1 VTEEYVVI
9 GKENHM
15 KGASSQEEQNAAEV
29 AEEPKG
35 EVEKP
40 EEATV
45 EERLAQKERE
55 AQENYN
61 KWLRTLAEL
70 ENYKKRQEREK
81 ADLCKF
87 AQESLIR
94 GLLPVLDNIDRA
106 IEHSRVNNVPAS
118 FIEGL
123 ELARKSFWGVL
134 QKNGVEVINTV
145 GEKFDPNFHEA
156 IMQQEDPEVEENTI
170 TSEAQKGYLLHDRLL
185 RPSMV
190 VVAKKSAIEE
200 E

>member
-1 VTEEYVVI
+1 MGVKEDAISAVNPTEEL
-9 GKENHM
+9 N
-15 KGASSQEEQNAAEV
+15 SSEAAK
-29 AEEPKG
+29 KG
-35 EVEKP
+35 EAESLAGKTI
-40 EEATV
+40 ED
-45 EERLAQKERE
+45 RLSEKERE
-55 AQENYN
+55 AQENYD
-61 KWLRTLAEL
+61 KWLRSLAEL

-81 ADLCKF
+81 AELCKF

-106 IEHSRVNNVPAS
+106 IEHSKINHVPAS

-123 ELARKSFWGVL
+123 ELARKSFWEVL
-134 QKNGVEVINTV
+134 QKNGVEAINAA

-156 IMQQEDPEVEENTI
+156 IMQQEDPEREENTI
-170 TSEAQKGYLLHDRLL
+170 ISEAQKGYMLHDRLL

-190 VVAKKSAIEE
+190 VVAKKSTAEE

>member
-1 VTEEYVVI
+1 VGVKEDAISAVNPTEEL
-9 GKENHM
+9 N
-15 KGASSQEEQNAAEV
+15 SSEAAK
-29 AEEPKG
+29 KG
-35 EVEKP
+35 EAESLAGKTI
-40 EEATV
+40 ED
-45 EERLAQKERE
+45 RLSEKERE
-55 AQENYN
+55 AQENYD
-61 KWLRTLAEL
+61 KWLRSLAEL

-81 ADLCKF
+81 AELCKF

-106 IEHSRVNNVPAS
+106 IEHSKINHVPAS

-123 ELARKSFWGVL
+123 ELARKSFWEVL
-134 QKNGVEVINTV
+134 QKNGVEAINAA

-156 IMQQEDPEVEENTI
+156 IMQQEDPEREENTI
-170 TSEAQKGYLLHDRLL
+170 ISEAQKGYMLHDRLL

-190 VVAKKSAIEE
+190 VVAKKSTAEE